1 MEDAKNDNPP
11 ETAER
16 LNPGS
21 AQQNKERLSC
31 LFKPQVCFA
40 GSERAHD
47 TSYKVKKK
55 HDMEHDKDQNG
66 TFKGSTKAQD
76 TSYKVKKKG
85 KHATDGYQMDND
97 KAHANINVEFKGS
110 DKAHDTSYKV
120 KKKLN
125 VNCQSISKR
134 KKDKGRRKRNGK
146 EKLKSLIR
154 RPDSNI
160 KEMLKKINRAFL
172 PLSGYL
178 LM

>member
-1 MEDAKNDNPP
+1 M
-11 ETAER
+11 
-16 LNPGS
+16 
-21 AQQNKERLSC
+21 
-31 LFKPQVCFA
+31 
-40 GSERAHD
+40 
-47 TSYKVKKK
+47 KKK

-134 KKDKGRRKRNGK
+134 KKDKEGRKRNGK

-154 RPDSNI
+154 RPDSNV

-178 LM
+178 RM